1 MTKDGKKGIVAEFA
15 EFINRG
21 NVMDMAV
28 GVIIGGAFTAVVNAL
43 VTNVI
48 QPLISFVTGGAPG
61 VPGLSIDLNGSVID
75 FSAFISAVINFLI
88 TAAAVFAIVK
98 AMNEVTA
105 SGTLPPRR
113 RAWPRRPRRTPRPS
127 RACARSASSRSP
139 TTPRAARTARASSRA
154 TRTARSRRTG
164 RRAATRE
171 SRRKTR
177 ARNYA
182 GFDSKRP
189 LAGTGESKP
198 ASLLPG

>member
-1 MTKDGKKGIVAEFA
+1 MAKDGKKGIIAEFA

-61 VPGLSIDLNGSVID
+61 MPGLSIDLNGSVID

-98 AMNEVTA
+98 AMNEVNR
-105 SGTLPPRR
+105 LKDL
-113 RAWPRRPRRTPRPS
+113 
-127 RACARSASSRSP
+127 
-139 TTPRAARTARASSRA
+139 AAEKAGLVCPFCKQQIADNA
-154 TRTARSRRTG
+154 TRCPHCT
-164 RRAATRE
+164 
-171 SRRKTR
+171 
-177 ARNYA
+177 
-182 GFDSKRP
+182 SK
-189 LAGTGESKP
+189 LEGYENGTE
-198 ASLLPG
+198 

>member
-1 MTKDGKKGIVAEFA
+1 MAKDGKKGIVAEFA

-61 VPGLSIDLNGSVID
+61 MPGLSINLNGSVID

-98 AMNEVTA
+98 AMNEVNRLKDFA
-105 SGTLPPRR
+105 AEKAEEDAAPEPRVCPFCKQQI
-113 RAWPRRPRRTPRPS
+113 ADD
-127 RACARSASSRSP
+127 
-139 TTPRAARTARASSRA
+139 A
-154 TRTARSRRTG
+154 TRCPHCT
-164 RRAATRE
+164 
-171 SRRKTR
+171 
-177 ARNYA
+177 
-182 GFDSKRP
+182 SK
-189 LAGTGESKP
+189 LEGYENGAE
-198 ASLLPG
+198 